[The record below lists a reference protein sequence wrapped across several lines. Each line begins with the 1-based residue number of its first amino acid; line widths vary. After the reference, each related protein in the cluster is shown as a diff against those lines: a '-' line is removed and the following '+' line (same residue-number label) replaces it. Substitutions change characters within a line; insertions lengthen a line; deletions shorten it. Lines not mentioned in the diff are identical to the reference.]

1 MAAPVT
7 PCDSCGSPILDSDL
21 ETGAA
26 VTLLGKRYCP
36 GCKGDAIR
44 SVSLDDLAKPAAAKP
59 APPKPPP
66 KAPSLTTPP
75 TMKAAPAKT
84 AAPVKA
90 ATPPSPARP
99 APPKPAPGS
108 DSRKPARRP
117 AAVAAPASSKKP
129 LILAGAGVAAVLL
142 IVGGVF
148 LFRGSPPPDGGGGT
162 TTKGGSGGTSKTPV
176 DPAVAAR
183 DAYAKV
189 EDLAVRSGVSWDHL
203 LAAAEKARAVCKGTE
218 WEKKLE
224 EIHARATQEKEAEEA
239 SREITP
245 LLDEL
250 KGAVA
255 TDPEFKRFPEL
266 QKKFEQLLEMAG
278 KSRSVKMAE
287 IRALQREYNGKYEKL
302 AEPHYTEINEAAT
315 QLADERRFDDA
326 LRKINTFPQH
336 LRHSGAWSTLE
347 KLKLDIERRK
357 KK

>member
-1 MAAPVT
+1 MAAPLT

-36 GCKGDAIR
+36 GCKSEAIQ
-44 SVSLDDLAKPAAAKP
+44 SVSLDDLAKRSAPSKS
-59 APPKPPP
+59 PPKPPSP
-66 KAPSLTTPP
+66 KAAAPSPSTPP
-75 TMKAAPAKT
+75 TMKAAPA
-84 AAPVKA
+84 KA

-99 APPKPAPGS
+99 APAKAAPGS
-108 DSRKPARRP
+108 DSRKPLPRRP
-117 AAVAAPASSKKP
+117 VTAPPPSNKP
-129 LILAGAGVAAVLL
+129 LILASAAVAVVLAA
-142 IVGGVF
+142 VGAYYIFKAAPVE
-148 LFRGSPPPDGGGGT
+148 D
-162 TTKGGSGGTSKTPV
+162 GGTSPKGPTASPV
-176 DPAVAAR
+176 KGPPADPAAAAR
-183 DAYAKV
+183 DAFAKV
-189 EDLAVRSGVSWDHL
+189 EQLAGNPGVSWDHL
-203 LAAAEKARAVCKGTE
+203 LAAADKARPLCKGTE

-224 EIHARATQEKEAEEA
+224 EIHSHAKQEKEAEEA

-266 QKKFEQLLEMAG
+266 QKKFEALLEMAG
-278 KSRSVKMAE
+278 KSRSVKMTE

-302 AEPHYTEINEAAT
+302 AEPHYTEINEAAV

-336 LRHSGAWSTLE
+336 LRHSGAWLSLE
-347 KLKLDIERRK
+347 KLKQDIERRK